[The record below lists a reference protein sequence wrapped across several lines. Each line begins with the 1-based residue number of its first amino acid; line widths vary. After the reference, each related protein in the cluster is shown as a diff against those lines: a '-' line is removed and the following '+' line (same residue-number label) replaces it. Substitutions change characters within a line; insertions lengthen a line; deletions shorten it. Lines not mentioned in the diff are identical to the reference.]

1 MPEISPKM
9 TRAKLKKSARKTSQ
23 GKGRAALPGV
33 KTDARHP
40 QASDKSGYQTN
51 RELAKLISA
60 VVRAKKKSD
69 RNGARFVL
77 GWRLYPNQDHPSWSA

>member
-40 QASDKSGYQTN
+40 QATDKSGYQTN

-60 VVRAKKKSD
+60 GRAGEEESD
-69 RNGARFVL
+69 RNGARFRAGL
-77 GWRLYPNQDHPSWSA
+77 AALSQQGASELE